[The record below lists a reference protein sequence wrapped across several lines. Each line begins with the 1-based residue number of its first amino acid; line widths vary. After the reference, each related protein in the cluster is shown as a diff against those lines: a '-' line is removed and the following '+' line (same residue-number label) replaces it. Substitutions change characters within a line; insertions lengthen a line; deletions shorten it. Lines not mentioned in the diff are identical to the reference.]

1 MIVVVPYCND
11 FNIADDGAF
20 WICAANG
27 APCVKNRHRAFTTP
41 ISQDEWLA
49 ISRCFYVD
57 AARRSRDTCTITSG
71 YLTRWTPRFLTC
83 SVVLSLMQLPSNGA
97 QMPL

>member
-41 ISQDEWLA
+41 ISQDE
-49 ISRCFYVD
+49 
-57 AARRSRDTCTITSG
+57 
-71 YLTRWTPRFLTC
+71 
-83 SVVLSLMQLPSNGA
+83 
-97 QMPL
+97 